1 MFVADARTRAWQT
14 ATFVR
19 SSGGASCCKHVCQ
32 QLARM
37 LLSTII
43 PAEVFCSRASSSRS
57 RSPSRSPWDTWLTCV
72 YCAQALLSLVTV
84 LLVGQC
90 AAQAAQAVTDADVYN
105 FALNLEYL
113 EVRLGPGVRCSVL
126 FPPDQHCATA
136 LGQLVSPWL
145 ILSVHILWRVL
156 GHQAENSPES
166 VRYSSPPLVL

>member
-1 MFVADARTRAWQT
+1 
-14 ATFVR
+14 
-19 SSGGASCCKHVCQ
+19 
-32 QLARM
+32 M

-57 RSPSRSPWDTWLTCV
+57 TSPSRSPWDTWLTCV

-113 EVRLGPGVRCSVL
+113 EVRFRARRQVFC
-126 FPPDQHCATA
+126 F
-136 LGQLVSPWL
+136 VS
-145 ILSVHILWRVL
+145 S
-156 GHQAENSPES
+156 
-166 VRYSSPPLVL
+166 